1 MWEKKMQKF
10 PAFYIWFSIGSLKY
24 RSLII
29 YLYFKDAD
37 LAKIFLGT
45 IAMFFTSSY
54 GGDRHLGC
62 P

>member
-1 MWEKKMQKF
+1 MQKF